1 MVSLAVQNGQF
12 GQKSQNYIPIVNE
25 RYFFSEI
32 VQCLWMKNKLP
43 LVELCQSFLRGF
55 STGNSHYYPR
65 NSYKIR
71 EITSQLYKNCFG
83 LINTFSWV
91 LLLTGIVSGRN
102 SMEVISSLLEG
113 ARWRKERSSPD
124 DNPQPSLP
132 LTKKIKRKYW
142 KIMQTFF

>member
-1 MVSLAVQNGQF
+1 
-12 GQKSQNYIPIVNE
+12 
-25 RYFFSEI
+25 
-32 VQCLWMKNKLP
+32 MKNKLP

-132 LTKKIKRKYW
+132 LTKKKLKENIEKSCKP
-142 KIMQTFF
+142 FFKFLPMSLEKPG